1 MGNDIDIIS
10 VHIMMVF
17 ASRGVS
23 GKKSISKDVEVEEH
37 GHTFAGLA
45 TLLRKKHLENTNTKP
60 HESGLIEMTS
70 SAFTCKSGKEESSQ
84 YRSASG

>member
-1 MGNDIDIIS
+1 MGNDTDII
-10 VHIMMVF
+10 IMMVF

-45 TLLRKKHLENTNTKP
+45 TLLRKKHLETRIQNRTN
-60 HESGLIEMTS
+60 
-70 SAFTCKSGKEESSQ
+70 
-84 YRSASG
+84 RV